1 MTTTSVTISCSETQL
16 DDGLKM
22 YNWQY
27 LAIIVAALMIYNWPD
42 VAGNQLFVFGIHN
55 HSDLSMPSS
64 TKPSAHWFT
73 RWHWLMELQSSQCPF
88 VRLLLHALMALPI
101 YNLLLILIG

>member
-1 MTTTSVTISCSETQL
+1 
-16 DDGLKM
+16 M

-27 LAIIVAALMIYNWPD
+27 LAFVVAAMLIYNWAD
-42 VAGNQLFVFGIHN
+42 VAGNQLFGFGIHN
-55 HSDLSMPSS
+55 HSDLFMPSS
-64 TKPSAHWFT
+64 KPSINWYS

-88 VRLLLHALMALPI
+88 VRLLLHALIALPI